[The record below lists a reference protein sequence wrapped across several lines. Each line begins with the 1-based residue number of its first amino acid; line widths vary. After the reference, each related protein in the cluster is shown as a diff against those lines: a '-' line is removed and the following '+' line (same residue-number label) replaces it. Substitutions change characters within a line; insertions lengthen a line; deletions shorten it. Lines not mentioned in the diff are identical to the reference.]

1 MKTCEW
7 RFGTARAE
15 NVTMVQCSAITVEA
29 TCAATKYCTYSAGAC
44 ARDASFFGG
53 KAVLPTGA
61 GYGIVIGFG
70 LFFSVATG
78 IIMGLDK
85 RYGGTNVSSEFF
97 NTAGRNVK
105 TGLTASVIV
114 SQWTWAATLLQSSN
128 VAYQYGVSGPFWYA
142 SGATIQ
148 VLLFGMLAIQVK
160 RYAPNAHTICEIIDA
175 RWGAN
180 VQKVFIFFCFLT
192 NVIVSSML
200 VLGGAATVNA
210 LTGMNT
216 TAAGFLIPI
225 GVIAYTM
232 AGGLKATFLASY
244 IHTAIIFAILISFIY
259 IVYAGASDKGLG
271 SPSKVYDLLASVAA
285 RDSTSA
291 ECVERLTQGQNCG
304 AVAKNQKGSYLTMLS
319 EGGVIFGIINIVGNF
334 GTVFVDQSYWQSA
347 IAAKPSSS
355 TKGYLLGGL
364 VWFTIPFAL
373 ATAMGLATVA
383 LDLPV
388 TGDEAG
394 AGLVPPAIATH
405 LMGKGGAAAITVMLF
420 MAIVST
426 GSAEQIAVSSLFAYD
441 VYRKYIKPNA
451 TGEDILRVSRY
462 GVVAFGVFMGILS
475 LILDELGLSL
485 GFVYLMMG
493 IFIGSAVMPISFVLT
508 WDKANGQ
515 GAVVGAITGQ
525 VLGLI
530 TWISVAAGL
539 YDKVTIKTLGMNYPM
554 LAGNIVAI
562 CSSGIVHAAM
572 SYMNPQNF
580 DFSTLNDRIQLID
593 DKLPEFDEDEDSNP
607 QQLADA
613 LAWIKKWGIGFSFIM
628 IIVWPCLSLPAG
640 CGTSA
645 GCGVFNKG
653 YFNLWVG
660 IALAWGT
667 IATAVI
673 ILLPVY
679 ESWDSISIVLKGMF
693 TNDDVHMRMDIIEG
707 KLDAL
712 LAPGST
718 KENEKLSQQ
727 PGYRAK
733 LIAGH
738 L

>member
-1 MKTCEW
+1 M
-7 RFGTARAE
+7 
-15 NVTMVQCSAITVEA
+15 A
-29 TCAATKYCTYSAGAC
+29 TCYDSPTPEYDIDATAGVCT
-44 ARDASFFGG
+44 RDESFFGDTY
-53 KAVLPTGA
+53 VLPQAA

-70 LFFSVATG
+70 IFFSLVTG
-78 IIMGLDK
+78 LILK
-85 RYGGTNVSSEFF
+85 ANQRYGGVNVSSEYF

-160 RYAPNAHTICEIIDA
+160 RYAPNAHTIVEIIDA

-180 VQKVFIFFCFLT
+180 VAKVFTVFCFMA

-210 LTGMNT
+210 LTGMST

-232 AGGLKATFLASY
+232 TGGLKATFLAGY
-244 IHTAIIFAILISFIY
+244 IHTAIIFSILIIFIF
-259 IVYAGASDKGLG
+259 IVYAGDESKGIG
-271 SPSKVYDLLASVAA
+271 SADNVYNLLN
-285 RDSTSA
+285 RLSTA
-291 ECVERLTQGQNCG
+291 TATECTGRLANKQNCG
-304 AVAKNQKGSYLTMLS
+304 YVAKNEAGSYLTMLS
-319 EGGVIFGIINIVGNF
+319 EGGMIFGIINIVGNF

-388 TGDEAG
+388 TSAEAG
-394 AGLVPPAIATH
+394 AGLVPPAIAAH
-405 LMGKGGAAAITVMLF
+405 LMGKGGAVAITIMLF

-426 GSAEQIAVSSLFAYD
+426 GSAEQIAVSSLISYD
-441 VYRKYIKPNA
+441 IYRKYINTNA

-462 GVVAFGVFMGILS
+462 GVVFFGVFMGFLS
-475 LILDELGLSL
+475 LILDEIGLSL

-508 WDKANGQ
+508 WDKANAT
-515 GAVVGAITGQ
+515 GAVCGAITGLI
-525 VLGLI
+525 LGLV
-530 TWISVAAGL
+530 TWIATASGL
-539 YDKVTIKTLGMNYPM
+539 EGKVNIDTLGMNYPM
-554 LAGNIVAI
+554 LAGNVVAI
-562 CSSGIVHAAM
+562 CSSGLVHAAM
-572 SYMNPQNF
+572 SFMAPQNF
-580 DFSTLNDRIQLID
+580 DFSTLNARIQLID
-593 DKLPEFDEDEDSNP
+593 DTLPAFEDDEDSNP
-607 QQLADA
+607 KVLEEHFK
-613 LAWIKKWGIGFSFIM
+613 WIQKWGWGFTFIM
-628 IIVWPCLSLPAG
+628 IIVWPCLSLLAG
-640 CGTSA
+640 CGTPT

-653 YFNLWVG
+653 YFNLWVA
-660 IALAWGT
+660 IALIWGT
-667 IATAVI
+667 VATVVI
-673 ILLPVY
+673 ICLPVY
-679 ESWDSISIVLKGMF
+679 ESWSEISNTLTGLIS
-693 TNDDVHMRMDIIEG
+693 NDDVHLRMDIIDS
-707 KLDAL
+707 KLDSL
-712 LAPGST
+712 LKAGNLGESG
-718 KENEKLSQQ
+718 NKLSKT

-733 LIAGH
+733 LLAGK